1 VSFRIFTTLSRFLH
15 HLLRISRGRPTHA
28 SIPASR
34 PAAVPMAAI
43 YDGVSSLLRA
53 LPAGLLL
60 GAQDGEPALG
70 EPPSPAHRHFLI
82 PEMEAHAARRLSRAG
97 SHTDIPEMEA
107 HAARRLSRAGS
118 TPTRASS
125 SPSAPKRVSWADR
138 PVQPE
143 GLKPRTP
150 VRRSDGEH
158 PLRKRLLDAATA
170 EQTALAHV
178 ARARELKASSSSSK
192 LPEWRR
198 SFSGV
203 GNRPGDRERVFELV
217 MF

>member
-1 VSFRIFTTLSRFLH
+1 
-15 HLLRISRGRPTHA
+15 
-28 SIPASR
+28 
-34 PAAVPMAAI
+34 MAAI

-82 PEMEAHAARRLSRAG
+82 PEMEAHAAS
-97 SHTDIPEMEA
+97 S
-107 HAARRLSRAGS
+107 LSRAGS
-118 TPTRASS
+118 TPTRSASS
-125 SPSAPKRVSWADR
+125 SPSASRRVSWADR

-178 ARARELKASSSSSK
+178 ARARELKASPSSSK

-203 GNRPGDRERVFELV
+203 GNRPGDREKVLELV
-217 MF
+217 VF

>member
-1 VSFRIFTTLSRFLH
+1 
-15 HLLRISRGRPTHA
+15 
-28 SIPASR
+28 
-34 PAAVPMAAI
+34 MAAI

-60 GAQDGEPALG
+60 GAQDGEPALV
-70 EPPSPAHRHFLI
+70 EPPSPAHRHFL
-82 PEMEAHAARRLSRAG
+82 
-97 SHTDIPEMEA
+97 IPEMEA